1 MHQLDCQSSDQWR
14 LPGRLGDYGIT
25 GGQRR
30 RYQAGE
36 DREREIPRRNARDD
50 AAAVQSE
57 LILLTGWPRK
67 GKRFGELATGF
78 GCVEPQ
84 EIDRLAHFEHRIDQG
99 LPAFT
104 NAQREEF
111 FRMRLVEISRT
122 FEQPRSRLPARRIP
136 ADLCRVSGAGHA
148 INLRGRR
155 FERRSDSDPMV
166 MRRHDRPALA
176 PPNARLG
183 SPLARFERL
192 EPLKQW
198 LAHQRVAEVDPG

>member
-1 MHQLDCQSSDQWR
+1 
-14 LPGRLGDYGIT
+14 
-25 GGQRR
+25 
-30 RYQAGE
+30 
-36 DREREIPRRNARDD
+36 
-50 AAAVQSE
+50 
-57 LILLTGWPRK
+57 
-67 GKRFGELATGF
+67 
-78 GCVEPQ
+78 PQ
-84 EIDRLAHFEHRIDQG
+84 EIDRLAYFQHSVRQR
-99 LPAFT
+99 LAPLA

-111 FRMRLVEISRT
+111 FRMRLVEVSRT

-183 SPLARFERL
+183 SPLARFARL
-192 EPLKQW
+192 EPLEQW
-198 LAHQRVAEVDPG
+198 LAHQWVAKVDPGAVAALSPEEVAR